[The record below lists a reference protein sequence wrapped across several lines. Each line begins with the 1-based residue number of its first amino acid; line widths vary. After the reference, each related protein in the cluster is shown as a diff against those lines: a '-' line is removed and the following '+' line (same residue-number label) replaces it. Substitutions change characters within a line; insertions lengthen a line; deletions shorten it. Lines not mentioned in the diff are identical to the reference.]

1 MGTSLNTDGSSR
13 KNVLIA
19 SLAFMGL
26 GHIIYLKQQIKGAI
40 FALIEVIFLIN
51 LPTIFTKL
59 NELIKLGKI
68 REELGAARANE
79 QFMLIE
85 GVMTLAVIGIFVC
98 AYYIS
103 VKDALAEYRNFTF
116 DGKLKANMDAL
127 RDMGGKSF
135 PIFGLAPT
143 VILIVFFVVV
153 PLAFS
158 ACVAFT
164 DFSLPY
170 HYPPKNPINWV
181 GLQNFKDMFGGDA
194 VWTKA
199 FGRVAV
205 WTLVWGTM
213 ATFTSYFAGMLI
225 AVILNETDIKLKP
238 VFRVIF
244 ILPYA
249 VPAVVSTLVWKSML
263 NGQFGTIN
271 KTLEKLSIPAQDW
284 LTDPGLA
291 KAVCLIINLW
301 AGFPYFMLLIM
312 GTMTAISADVF
323 EAAQIDGANKVQI
336 FWKITLPLVI
346 YQTLPL
352 MIMSFT
358 FNINNFGM
366 VYFLTGGGPVVSDT
380 NTTFAGGTDILV
392 TWIYKLTVDQMRYNY
407 GAVLAILVFVV
418 LAPFAI
424 FNFVNTKSF
433 KEGEV

>member
-1 MGTSLNTDGSSR
+1 
-13 KNVLIA
+13 
-19 SLAFMGL
+19 
-26 GHIIYLKQQIKGAI
+26 
-40 FALIEVIFLIN
+40 
-51 LPTIFTKL
+51 
-59 NELIKLGKI
+59 
-68 REELGAARANE
+68 
-79 QFMLIE
+79 
-85 GVMTLAVIGIFVC
+85 
-98 AYYIS
+98 
-103 VKDALAEYRNFTF
+103 
-116 DGKLKANMDAL
+116 
-127 RDMGGKSF
+127 
-135 PIFGLAPT
+135 
-143 VILIVFFVVV
+143 
-153 PLAFS
+153 
-158 ACVAFT
+158 
-164 DFSLPY
+164 
-170 HYPPKNPINWV
+170 
-181 GLQNFKDMFGGDA
+181 
-194 VWTKA
+194 
-199 FGRVAV
+199 
-205 WTLVWGTM
+205 
-213 ATFTSYFAGMLI
+213 MLI